1 MAIYGFLGK
10 NPPNLKIWRNNS
22 ASAIVRNL
30 PKSSAIQTICHQSAK
45 GHHARAMESR
55 RRAGSSTPSRKFS
68 AKPAPKTA
76 PAGCAS
82 GKRPA
87 NDVPRRARL
96 SVLTYV
102 SLPLQPPR
110 APLLLPKSSLNG
122 RFPQTFGFPFKNCET
137 IRRGGERNLA
147 PGFPGRRGRNLR
159 AGAAEF
165 RGVTGASVVAQ
176 FGGGVF
182 ARAVARVSAR
192 GGGNIFSEIPGES
205 V

>member
-1 MAIYGFLGK
+1 MLRVAARRVGARGHDVWGGGVSHGFPGSDELRLPYNTRRAKSIATYRAIHRAKTFGAMAIYGFFRK

-68 AKPAPKTA
+68 ATPAPKTA

-87 NDVPRRARL
+87 NDVPA
-96 SVLTYV
+96 
-102 SLPLQPPR
+102 
-110 APLLLPKSSLNG
+110 A
-122 RFPQTFGFPFKNCET
+122 
-137 IRRGGERNLA
+137 LA
-147 PGFPGRRGRNLR
+147 Y
-159 AGAAEF
+159 
-165 RGVTGASVVAQ
+165 Q
-176 FGGGVF
+176 F
-182 ARAVARVSAR
+182 
-192 GGGNIFSEIPGES
+192 
-205 V
+205 